1 MKVEEPVEDDE
12 DNIDREVIASPK
24 AADDGDMGDGD
35 VPPNEGG
42 EGEGEA
48 TEVDPIMAAYAAK
61 LKQADAD
68 DLDTD
73 DEYNP
78 LEIRTK
84 VKAFQDEHGEKLSS
98 ELMSE
103 AFRWRLSQTDCQNRG
118 YVLDG
123 YPKSYKTAQEVFVVT
138 PIKPEKVKAKA
149 EGEEEEEEEKVPEPE
164 EEEEE
169 ENKKK
174 YAPQF

>member
-1 MKVEEPVEDDE
+1 MPA
-12 DNIDREVIASPK
+12 N
-24 AADDGDMGDGD
+24 DGA
-35 VPPNEGG
+35 
-42 EGEGEA
+42 EGEA
-48 TEVDPIMAAYAAK
+48 ADVDPIMAAYAAK

-84 VKAFQDEHGEKLSS
+84 VQAFQAEHGEKLSS

-138 PIKPEKVKAKA
+138 PIKPEKAKKQVG
-149 EGEEEEEEEKVPEPE
+149 EGEDEEEEEKIPEPE